1 MKTNAPQRDNPR
13 AVQFTRAAAEQ
24 VRELNLNLEHRK
36 TLFRRLRDVS
46 ALERV
51 TDDKWVCAI
60 EQTRREWYRLK
71 LANLDPSV
79 RVAFSLEDGD
89 DTLLVRMV
97 AARSDATYDA
107 VQTLYELA
115 TAV

>member
-1 MKTNAPQRDNPR
+1 MKTSAPQRDNPR

-24 VRELNLNLEHRK
+24 VRGLRLGLEHRK
-36 TLFRRLRDVS
+36 TLFRRLRDVA

-51 TDDKWVCAI
+51 TDDRFVCAI
-60 EQTRREWYRLK
+60 EQTRRQWYRLK

-79 RVAFSLEDGD
+79 RVAFSLEDTD

-97 AARSDATYDA
+97 GARCDETYDVIEA
-107 VQTLYELA
+107 LYELA